1 MLKKLLAFLLILLP
15 ILALQKGFSYHVAKL
30 LLPGET
36 HSQEAQSLMQK
47 FTHTN
52 RVQIFCQPHEDISFW
67 KIFQC
72 NRLHLEI
79 EDGADYNQY
88 KEQTAH
94 EIYQAHR
101 QRKEWTE
108 GKAVSGK
115 DKYIDLKKN
124 SNTCYGIH
132 TELAYNLTLETT
144 ATDKWRL
151 SKFSLGFI
159 LWVAA
164 PHLEDFHC
172 CLYSVTA
179 FLGYQ
184 LATWIMIYITGH
196 LRLVLEGSLWTAF
209 QEILYERPSTMAL
222 AFTGCFYALAL
233 GCRRFDHIFFHH
245 SRFRQ
250 VHRFILRGIAYWLI
264 YSASDHSE
272 VGIYCLLYLFFYTK
286 IWLLL
291 RYPFWGC
298 CKVLR
303 LIVAPPNRHQFNEA
317 QQEASQAI
325 FKISQGN
332 YVASENVVLAT
343 PRPSNS
349 YRNFEAAGA
358 TSTPTIQRGT
368 AAHPPGFIFRGHDMA
383 DTSRTIF
390 RGRFDPNEETFTS
403 VGSQRPSQT
412 SSTTALYYNMNY
424 RESMGDTREQ
434 L

>member
-1 MLKKLLAFLLILLP
+1 MLKKLFAFLLILLP
-15 ILALQKGFSYHVAKL
+15 IVALQKGFSYHVAKF

-52 RVQIFCQPHEDISFW
+52 RVQIFCQAQEDFSFW
-67 KIFQC
+67 KIFQS

-79 EDGADYNQY
+79 EDGADYTQY

-94 EIYQAHR
+94 EIHQAHR
-101 QRKEWTE
+101 QRKEWVE
-108 GKAVSGK
+108 GKAMPGK

-159 LWVAA
+159 LWLAA
-164 PHLEDFHC
+164 PQVEDSHY

-209 QEILYERPSTMAL
+209 QEMLYERPSTMAL
-222 AFTGCFYALAL
+222 ALTGCFYALAL
-233 GCRRFDHIFFHH
+233 GCRRFDHILFHH
-245 SRFRQ
+245 GRFRQ
-250 VHRFILRGIAYWLI
+250 VHRCALRSIAYWLI
-264 YSASDHSE
+264 YSASDHRE
-272 VGIYCLLYLFFYTK
+272 VGIFCLLYLFFYTK

-298 CKVLR
+298 RKVLR
-303 LIVAPPNRHQFNEA
+303 LIVAPPNRLQFNEA

-325 FKISQGN
+325 SQAN
-332 YVASENVVLAT
+332 YVASENFIW
-343 PRPSNS
+343 PKPSPSNS

-358 TSTPTIQRGT
+358 TSMPTIQRGT

-383 DTSRTIF
+383 NTSRTTF
-390 RGRFDPNEETFTS
+390 RGRCD
-403 VGSQRPSQT
+403 PSQS
-412 SSTTALYYNMNY
+412 SSTTTLYYNMNY
-424 RESMGDTREQ
+424 SESMGDTREQ